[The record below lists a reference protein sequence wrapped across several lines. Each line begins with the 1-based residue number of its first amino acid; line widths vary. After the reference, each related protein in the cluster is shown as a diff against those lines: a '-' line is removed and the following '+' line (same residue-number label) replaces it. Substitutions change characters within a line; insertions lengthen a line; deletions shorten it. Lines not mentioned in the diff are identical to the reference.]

1 MKKTVLI
8 ALLATLI
15 SLSSCRTTRLAKLE
29 KSNDFDELY
38 KGAIAYYEQG
48 KYGKAQLL
56 FEKISPFYRGTAE
69 AEKVQFYWAYS
80 LYYQGLYQLASFR
93 FKTFY
98 QTYGRSEYAE
108 ESEYLSAYA
117 LYKDAP
123 DANLDQTSSEEA
135 VIAMQNFLN
144 RWPASKYYVEANA
157 IIDELQVRFET
168 KAYQKAKLYHR
179 LTSGLSYRNYLEAAL
194 ITFDAFKN
202 DYPDSKYIEELLYL
216 SVETEFKL
224 ADNSIVS
231 KKKERFS
238 KTVAYYKEFV
248 EKYPNSEY
256 SEKVSDYYN
265 RSIKELAEL
274 NKSE

>member
-56 FEKISPFYRGTAE
+56 FEKISPYYRGTTE

-168 KAYQKAKLYHR
+168 KAYQKAK
-179 LTSGLSYRNYLEAAL
+179 
-194 ITFDAFKN
+194 
-202 DYPDSKYIEELLYL
+202 
-216 SVETEFKL
+216 
-224 ADNSIVS
+224 
-231 KKKERFS
+231 
-238 KTVAYYKEFV
+238 
-248 EKYPNSEY
+248 
-256 SEKVSDYYN
+256 
-265 RSIKELAEL
+265 
-274 NKSE
+274 